1 MMSPYDLM
9 DIYIP
14 LDSLFPEVSYWIK
27 ASFEGGHAIEP
38 IMRRKPLFEQ
48 QLDTDSDFMV
58 RFG

>member
-38 IMRRKPLFEQ
+38 IMRRKPLFE
-48 QLDTDSDFMV
+48 
-58 RFG
+58 